1 MDVTVTG
8 RHCQISD
15 EFRAHVL
22 DRITRIDK
30 LSDRVIRVEV
40 QVSATGTKRQPD
52 EALQVEITLRSKGPV
67 IRAEASASDKVAA
80 FEHALDRLM
89 ARLRRAADRRR
100 DHRGHRGHQTIRD
113 AGDWMV
119 ESPSDA
125 TTDAD
130 DGETRTVAGI
140 EVTGD
145 GPLVVRE
152 KEHAAA
158 PMSLDR
164 ALEEMELV
172 GHDFFLF
179 VDKNSGAPSVVYRR
193 KAYDYGVIRLDVVE
207 EEEEAKSA

>member
-30 LSDRVIRVEV
+30 LSERVIRVEV
-40 QVSATGTKRQPD
+40 QISNHGTKRTPD
-52 EALQVEITLRSKGPV
+52 EAVRAEITLRSKGPV
-67 IRAEASASDKVAA
+67 IRAEANANDKVAA

-89 ARLRRAADRRR
+89 TRLRRAADRRR
-100 DHRGHRGHQTIRD
+100 DRRGHRGHQTIRD
-113 AGDWMV
+113 AGDWLLEAPE
-119 ESPSDA
+119 ESVA
-125 TTDAD
+125 EGQD
-130 DGETRTVAGI
+130 DTRTVAGI
-140 EVTGD
+140 EVKGD
-145 GPLVVRE
+145 GPLIVRE
-152 KEHAAA
+152 KEHVAA

-172 GHDFFLF
+172 GHDFYLF
-179 VDKNSGAPSVVYRR
+179 VDRSTGTPSVVYRR
-193 KAYDYGVIRLDVVE
+193 KAYDYGVIRLAVSE

>member
-8 RHCQISD
+8 RHCQVSD
-15 EFRAHVL
+15 EFRAHVM

-30 LSDRVIRVEV
+30 LSERVIRVEV
-40 QVSATGTKRQPD
+40 QISANGSKRTPD
-52 EALQVEITLRSKGPV
+52 DAVRAEITLRSRGPV

-100 DHRGHRGHQTIRD
+100 DRRGHRGHQSIRD
-113 AGDWMV
+113 ADWLI
-119 ESPSDA
+119 ELPEPPA
-125 TTDAD
+125 EEPE
-130 DGETRTVAGI
+130 GEVTRTVAGM
-140 EVTGD
+140 EVKGD
-145 GPLVVRE
+145 GPLIVRE
-152 KEHAAA
+152 KEHPAV

-172 GHDFFLF
+172 GHDFYLF
-179 VDKNSGAPSVVYRR
+179 VDKSSGAPSVVYRR
-193 KAYDYGVIRLDVVE
+193 KAYDYGVIRLAVS